1 MPAQSSSVCFSS
13 ISPHRV
19 VSSLEPHRVVT
30 LRDPLDSAWWVKA
43 TGRINIVWCV
53 ESQVPY
59 QLLPSYSTIS
69 SHIHTASSGPSFSV
83 SGVCTQGVIVVER
96 KVPRGQSCTVPRGA
110 VHARE
115 RDSLEDDE
123 SDENIHTKT
132 KEKPQTSSRS
142 SKYAVVEKNNK
153 VAKIKEDEVPKK

>member
-13 ISPHRV
+13 KSRHRV
-19 VSSLEPHRVVT
+19 VSSQEPHKVVT
-30 LRDPLDSAWWVKA
+30 LRVPLDSAWWVKA

-69 SHIHTASSGPSFSV
+69 SHTQASSGPSFSV

-96 KVPRGQSCTVPRGA
+96 KVPRGQSCTVPRGT

-115 RDSLEDDE
+115 RDSLEDNE

-153 VAKIKEDEVPKK
+153 VAKIKEDEIPKK